1 MSLNFR
7 FCQMVL
13 ASKLASH
20 HKFIRYFNKIMI
32 CLQLHI
38 NRSQRY
44 IFVINTLEMNFQDN
58 IVLPLPHLKIS
69 KPSVNNFFSLKMQNK
84 KSPKQS
90 SYQSLFFMKF
100 NAYLYLCNVFTSG
113 KFWRFLLYQFKVI
126 RLQKYKLRKQ
136 CDRQTWKN
144 RKK

>member
-20 HKFIRYFNKIMI
+20 QKFIRYFKELMI

-69 KPSVNNFFSLKMQNK
+69 KPRVNNFVPLKVQNK
-84 KSPKQS
+84 KMAEQS
-90 SYQSLFFMKF
+90 RYQSLIFMKF
-100 NAYLYLCNVFTSG
+100 NAYMGLCQFFTSG
-113 KFWRFLLYQFKVI
+113 LFCHFLLYQFKSNI
-126 RLQKYKLRKQ
+126 QLDIQA
-136 CDRQTWKN
+136 
-144 RKK
+144 